1 MRGNRDLI
9 QNGVNGILVPVN
21 DIETTEKAIDRLSRD
36 EQLRQKKGREGRR
49 IIEDFRWRTWPKFA
63 DALVG
68 VLIYLFAIKL
78 SEDIKS
84 LLVNIAAKGF
94 QDVTMHT

>member
-1 MRGNRDLI
+1 MQKTDVRGNRDLI

-49 IIEDFRWRTWPKFA
+49 IIEDFS
-63 DALVG
+63 L
-68 VLIYLFAIKL
+68 
-78 SEDIKS
+78 EDMAEICRRS
-84 LLVNIAAKGF
+84 CRRFNIF
-94 QDVTMHT
+94 ICNQIIRRY

>member
-1 MRGNRDLI
+1 MKYISAIYKRSDKMKKPLKR
-9 QNGVNGILVPVN
+9 ILL
-21 DIETTEKAIDRLSRD
+21 K
-36 EQLRQKKGREGRR
+36 
-49 IIEDFRWRTWPKFA
+49 TWPKFA

-78 SEDIKS
+78 LEDIKS

>member
-49 IIEDFRWRTWPKFA
+49 IIEDFS
-63 DALVG
+63 LEN
-68 VLIYLFAIKL
+68 VLKEMDEIYKCYL
-78 SEDIKS
+78 
-84 LLVNIAAKGF
+84 
-94 QDVTMHT
+94 

>member
-1 MRGNRDLI
+1 VRGNRDLI

-49 IIEDFRWRTWPKFA
+49 IIEDFS
-63 DALVG
+63 LEN
-68 VLIYLFAIKL
+68 VLKEMDEIYKCYL
-78 SEDIKS
+78 
-84 LLVNIAAKGF
+84 
-94 QDVTMHT
+94 

>member
-49 IIEDFRWRTWPKFA
+49 IIEDFS
-63 DALVG
+63 LEN
-68 VLIYLFAIKL
+68 VLKEMDEIY
-78 SEDIKS
+78 KS
-84 LLVNIAAKGF
+84 YL
-94 QDVTMHT
+94 